1 VADAKKKSFEG
12 KFLYLRFLKKGG
24 KKNTQS
30 LWGSM
35 KKKKSL
41 ETKKFKINFL
51 LGFFKKRPL
60 THP

>member
-35 KKKKSL
+35 KKKIPGNEKI
-41 ETKKFKINFL
+41 KNKFL
-51 LGFFKKRPL
+51 VGLFKNDL
-60 THP
+60 